1 MEQAAEEILTPVLE
15 ASVLLAAKYATACG
29 RSTVTAQDMAL
40 GLMFAARNVTG
51 RHIGTLLSDDD
62 EDDEDDDEDSIEEVD
77 DGEEPFSEYT
87 GDEELYV
94 NMNRCSH
101 TWDAWEPESPAEVA
115 LKSAINKAKE
125 LLE

>member
-15 ASVLLAAKYATACG
+15 ASVLLAAKYSTACG
-29 RSTVTAQDMAL
+29 RSTVTARDMAL

-62 EDDEDDDEDSIEEVD
+62 DDDDDDDSIEEVD
-77 DGEEPFSEYT
+77 DDEEPFSEYT
-87 GDEELYV
+87 GDDELYL
-94 NMNRCSH
+94 NMNKCSQS
-101 TWDAWEPESPAEVA
+101 WDSWDPESPAEVA

>member
-29 RSTVTAQDMAL
+29 RSTVTAHDMAL

-51 RHIGTLLSDDD
+51 RHTGTLLSDDD
-62 EDDEDDDEDSIEEVD
+62 DSDDDDSIEEVD
-77 DGEEPFSEYT
+77 DNEEPFSEYT
-87 GDEELYV
+87 GDEELYM
-94 NMNRCSH
+94 NMNRCSQ

-115 LKSAINKAKE
+115 LKTAINKAKE

>member
-29 RSTVTAQDMAL
+29 RATVTAQDMAL

-51 RHIGTLLSDDD
+51 RHTGTLLSDDD
-62 EDDEDDDEDSIEEVD
+62 DDDDDDDDSIEEVD
-77 DGEEPFSEYT
+77 DDEEPFSEYT
-87 GDEELYV
+87 GDEELYM
-94 NMNRCSH
+94 NMNSCSQ
-101 TWDAWEPESPAEVA
+101 TWDSWDPESPAEVA